1 MNPLLRLDR
10 QPELGS
16 LRIHHQVLSQ
26 IAAQA
31 ALRTPGVVRVGRPTA
46 RGWRQWLGLQPSRRP
61 IHIRTEGQNVKL
73 NLMVIAGHGVHIP
86 SVISQAQETV
96 KEAIEEMTGLNVVEV
111 NVDVEGIDT
120 GPLLTRTVPG
130 TETGRSVVL

>member
-1 MNPLLRLDR
+1 MNPLMTLER

-16 LRIHHQVLSQ
+16 LRIHHHVLSQ

-31 ALRTPGVVRVGRPTA
+31 ALRTAGVIRVGRPPHHS
-46 RGWRQWLGLQPSRRP
+46 WREWLGLYPSRRP

-73 NLMVIAGHGVHIP
+73 NLVVIVVFGVHIP
-86 SVISQAQETV
+86 SVISQVQETV

-120 GPLLTRTVPG
+120 GALLKAA
-130 TETGRSVVL
+130 GRGELR

>member
-1 MNPLLRLDR
+1 MNTLLTLER

-31 ALRTPGVVRVGRPTA
+31 ALRTSGVMRVGRPTP
-46 RGWRQWLGLQPSRRP
+46 RGWREWLGLHPSRRP

-73 NLMVIAGHGVHIP
+73 NLMVVTAFGAHIP
-86 SVISQAQETV
+86 SVVSQVQETV
-96 KEAIEEMTGLNVVEV
+96 KEAIEEMTGLNVMEV

-120 GPLLTRTVPG
+120 ILPVASGAR
-130 TETGRSVVL
+130 

>member
-1 MNPLLRLDR
+1 MNPLMTLER
-10 QPELGS
+10 QAELGS
-16 LRIHHQVLSQ
+16 LRFHHQVLSQ

-31 ALRTPGVVRVGRPTA
+31 ALRTPGVMRVGRPIP
-46 RGWRQWLGLQPSRRP
+46 RGWREWLGLHPSRRP

-73 NLMVIAGHGVHIP
+73 NLMIIAAFGVHIP
-86 SVISQAQETV
+86 SIVSQVQETV

-120 GPLLTRTVPG
+120 SLPAARPAVHEGA
-130 TETGRSVVL
+130 SQ

>member
-1 MNPLLRLDR
+1 MTLDR

-31 ALRTPGVVRVGRPTA
+31 ALRTPGVMRVGRPAA
-46 RGWRQWLGLQPSRRP
+46 RGWREWLGLHPSHRP

-73 NLMVIAGHGVHIP
+73 NLMVIAAFGVHIP
-86 SVISQAQETV
+86 TIVSQVQETV

-120 GPLLTRTVPG
+120 GAQPAKPAGAGSSR
-130 TETGRSVVL
+130 